1 MNVVAVGAHPDD
13 MELLC
18 GGTLARFAQQGARVW
33 LVTLSIGELGHR
45 DIEPAELSQ
54 IRREEARAA
63 AGLIGAD
70 HLCLDQPAEYIQD
83 TSEARNRLVEALR
96 LAHADVV
103 LTHPPQDYHLDHMN
117 ASKVVFSATLA
128 APIVRIATPSSPLRR
143 HPVLFYCDAVGG
155 LEFQPSHYVDISTT
169 YDTKLAML
177 RCHKTQLK
185 MDFWPEAPLGLLE
198 MAEIVARF
206 RGMQSS
212 VPYAEGFRPAFAWPR
227 LRAGNWLP

>member
-18 GGTLARFAQQGARVW
+18 GGTLARLAQQGARVW
-33 LVTLSIGELGHR
+33 VVTLSIGELGHR

-63 AGLIGAD
+63 ASLIGAGY
-70 HLCLDQPAEYIQD
+70 LCLDQPAEYIQD

-96 LAHADVV
+96 WAQADLV

-117 ASKVVFSATLA
+117 TSRVVLAATLS
-128 APIVRIATPSSPLRR
+128 APIVRIRTASGPLRR
-143 HPVLFYCDAVGG
+143 HPALFYCDAVGG
-155 LEFQPSHYVDISTT
+155 LEFQPSHYVDISTA

-177 RCHKTQLK
+177 RRHETQLK
-185 MDFWPEAPLGLLE
+185 MDFWPEAPLSLLE
-198 MAEIVARF
+198 MAEVMARF
-206 RGMQSS
+206 RGMQSG
-212 VPYAEGFRPAFAWPR
+212 VAYAEGFRPAQAWPR
-227 LRAGNWLP
+227 VRAGNWLP